1 MSTPTPPSDDRGSC
15 PSEQLVALVEGRLGL
30 DELRQV
36 VGHARRCQ
44 TCQADLV
51 EVAAGAGALRA
62 AVAPSAAD
70 GVALPPA
77 AFLDDIAAAGG
88 HQPPAAGEAL
98 GTGAAVVPFTRRHR
112 RGVLAVAA
120 AVAVI
125 GLTVGI
131 VAARGGAPRG
141 ATVALAPIA
150 TTAPAGSIRMDGSGR
165 DRTMT
170 VSTELPP
177 ARAGTYY
184 EVWLLT
190 VRDGAMVPVGV
201 LPASG
206 QARYVL
212 PAALVA
218 RYDAVDISLQPDNG
232 STRHSNDSV
241 LRAVYS

>member
-1 MSTPTPPSDDRGSC
+1 MSTLTPPPADHGSC

-36 VGHARRCQ
+36 VAHARRCPR
-44 TCQADLV
+44 CQADLV

-62 AVAPSAAD
+62 AVTPAAAD
-70 GVALPPA
+70 GLVLPPA
-77 AFLDDIAAAGG
+77 AFLEELAAA
-88 HQPPAAGEAL
+88 PEDR
-98 GTGAAVVPFTRRHR
+98 AVVPFARRHR
-112 RGVLAVAA
+112 RGLLAVAA
-120 AVAVI
+120 AVAAV
-125 GLTVGI
+125 GLTVGV
-131 VAARGGAPRG
+131 VASRGGAPRG
-141 ATVALAPIA
+141 ATVALAPVA
-150 TTAPAGSIRMDGSGR
+150 TAGPGGSIRMVGSGR

-170 VSTELPP
+170 VSTQLPP
-177 ARAGTYY
+177 ARTGTYY

-190 VRDGAMVPVGV
+190 VHNGAMVPVGV